1 MLEISQFKDAI
12 LNAGLTPPDH
22 IEPGKIYRFP
32 GADKSASNKAG
43 WCKLFED
50 GIGGVYGD
58 YSTGLS
64 ASWQAKRETPYSQPS
79 ARPSNAR

>member
-1 MLEISQFKDAI
+1 MPDAI
-12 LNAGLTPPDH
+12 RQFRDAMLADGLIGPDR
-22 IEPGKIYRFP
+22 IEHGKIQRFP
-32 GADKSASNKAG
+32 GMDKSASNKAG

-64 ASWQAKRETPYSQPS
+64 ATWQAKRETPFS
-79 ARPSNAR
+79 